1 MSVNG
6 AINWRFGDMELIT
19 LVCLV
24 QALILIVVG
33 SVVMLGLTTAMM
45 KRLAQDVAQL
55 AAVPRMWLCREQ
67 GHGAV
72 AQQSRRVGQEHGPM
86 AAVRAL
92 MSDLLAAASLVGL
105 SGYVAWSAA
114 FGTN

>member
-1 MSVNG
+1 
-6 AINWRFGDMELIT
+6 MELIT

-33 SVVMLGLTTAMM
+33 SVVMLGLTTAIM
-45 KRLAQDVAQL
+45 KRLAREVTQL
-55 AAVPRMWLCREQ
+55 AAALPMWLCREQ

-72 AQQSRRVGQEHGPM
+72 ARPPRRVGLENGPM
-86 AAVRAL
+86 GAVHDL
-92 MSDLLAAASLVGL
+92 LSDLLAAVSLVSL